1 MSEEKN
7 NRFEENEELSNESKF
22 VEKDLSNS
30 SEPQTNESQ
39 NEYFCHVY
47 SNHEKVEEISKPT
60 QNMYTQDN
68 LNNDLTNE
76 VKKVKSSGKQK
87 GLKAVLG
94 IVAIILVAAIAG
106 GVFGVVAHYTNKLFD
121 DEPHETVGTV
131 DMPDFDPEIT
141 IDPTIKIEGDAE
153 GVTTGITEMVKAVM
167 PAMVSINVT
176 ATEIVG
182 GGFWGGQYEQ
192 EVQGSGSGIIISQT
206 NDTLYIATN
215 FHVVEGAKKISA
227 CFIDGKYYEAA
238 VKGSDS
244 DFDLAVISI
253 PLSKIDSDT
262 ISKIKVAVIGSSDK
276 LNLGEPAI
284 AIGNALGYGQ
294 SVTVGY
300 ISALAREVEMENN
313 TMTLIQTDAAIN
325 PGNSGGALL
334 NINGEVVGINSA
346 KFASTEVE
354 GMGFAIPI
362 SDAVPIINDII
373 NETAIPEKEQ
383 AQLGITGSTV
393 ESAWVSYYGWP
404 EGVYV
409 SQVTKDSPADKSG
422 IRANDIIV
430 KFDGRTVSSI
440 DSLTEKLKKKR
451 GGETV
456 EIVIMRQDNYGK
468 FEEKKITVTLGFK
481 NAD

>member
-1 MSEEKN
+1 MNDENKNPFENEKN
-7 NRFEENEELSNESKF
+7 EIEELSVNDNKDNT
-22 VEKDLSNS
+22 EKLTETENS
-30 SEPQTNESQ
+30 
-39 NEYFCHVY
+39 YFCHVY
-47 SNHEKVEEISKPT
+47 NNHETVKEMKPVKEPEIFHIRTEGQTAKRSPAKIA
-60 QNMYTQDN
+60 
-68 LNNDLTNE
+68 L
-76 VKKVKSSGKQK
+76 S
-87 GLKAVLG
+87 
-94 IVAIILVAAIAG
+94 IVAVILIAAIAG
-106 GVFGVVAHYTNKLFD
+106 GAFGAMNHFVGSLFD
-121 DEPHETVGTV
+121 NESHDTVGSV
-131 DMPDFDPEIT
+131 DLPVVDPSVT
-141 IDPTIKIEGDAE
+141 IDPTIKIETETGE
-153 GVTTGITEMVKAVM
+153 GITTGITEMVKAVM
-167 PAMVSINVT
+167 PAMVSINIT

-206 NDTLYIATN
+206 EDTLFISTN
-215 FHVVEGAKKISA
+215 FHVIDGAKEISV
-227 CFIDGKYYEAA
+227 CFIDGKYYEAT

-244 DFDLAVISI
+244 DFDLAVISV
-253 PLSKIDSDT
+253 PLSKIDADT

-300 ISALAREVEMENN
+300 ISALAREVEMEDN

-334 NINGEVVGINSA
+334 NIKGEVVGINSA

-373 NETAIPEKEQ
+373 NETAIPENEQ
-383 AQLGITGSTV
+383 AQLGISGSTV
-393 ESAWVSYYGWP
+393 EQSWVSYYGWP
-404 EGVYV
+404 QGVYV
-409 SQVTKDSPADKSG
+409 SQVTKNSPADKYG

-430 KFDGRTVSSI
+430 KFDGRDVASI

-468 FEEKKITVTLGFK
+468 FEEKTITVVLGFK